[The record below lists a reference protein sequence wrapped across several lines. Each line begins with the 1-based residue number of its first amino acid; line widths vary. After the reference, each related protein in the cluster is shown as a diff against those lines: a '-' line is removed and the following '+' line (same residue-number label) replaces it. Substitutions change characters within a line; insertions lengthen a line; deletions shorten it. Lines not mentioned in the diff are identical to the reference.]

1 MDFSTHVLY
10 CVIHH
15 FVLEFV
21 KALVGFQR
29 VSEKRRTGQDML
41 SDFGS
46 QGLFL
51 GVVNHLGPYLS
62 AALQNPHDGGFI
74 RTARPGNPAWPFLNM
89 HVAGFPVDVGFVRF
103 HLPG

>member
-51 GVVNHLGPYLS
+51 VLS
-62 AALQNPHDGGFI
+62 TTLVRTFPPRSKIPMTAALSVPPVPVI
-74 RTARPGNPAWPFLNM
+74 RRGRFSTCMLRA
-89 HVAGFPVDVGFVRF
+89 FPSM
-103 HLPG
+103 